1 MVRSIIHDRMTRHG
15 KNATASA
22 VYSYSERRKDAKESG
37 YGTLHQRLGADSVK
51 EFDCCSITLQPCRD
65 PVISP
70 YGYVFDRE
78 AVLEYYL
85 EQKKENARK
94 LKEWEKQCKKEEE
107 EAEREKHLDEELKLK
122 KFKEVEGTP
131 AHPGVKRDADTDWPT
146 TSAGAT
152 PSGSRINK
160 RKILDNDRSSN
171 KRLRE
176 EISNV
181 AGDKAKEYPSFWIPQ
196 LNPTVEE
203 QRVFC
208 PLSGKPLKIKELMPV
223 KFTVLPDDSGNKS
236 LMARKVRYMCP
247 ITHDALTNTTRC
259 AYLKTSQSVV
269 TMDCVEKIIKKD
281 MIDPLNGKS
290 MKIDDI
296 IDASIE
302 WVEIVNYKQRRAKE
316 LRMADVMQNND
327 GFKRPSIPLA
337 VVGPKKPRLE
347 VVSGGRPQPIP
358 RTSQLMAPIMLLSG
372 HDGEVYA
379 AKFSPDGSCLA
390 SAGFDMI
397 IFLWNV
403 YGECENF
410 STLKGHA
417 GAVMDLH
424 FSTDASYL
432 FTAATDKTVRVWDM
446 DTGTCVRKFKSHKDI
461 VNSCH
466 PARRGPQL
474 VASGSDDC
482 TVLIHDIRRRDPV
495 ATLQNAYQ
503 ITAVTFNDTAEQV
516 IGGGIDNDIKVWDLR
531 RNELVYVMRGHTD
544 TVTGLSL
551 NPDGTHV
558 LSNAMDCSSKIWDI
572 RPFAPEQR
580 CVKSFAGHQHNF
592 EKNLLKC
599 AWSPDSNRISCGSS
613 DRYVYVWD
621 VSSRRVLYKLP
632 GHQGS
637 VNATDFHPKEPILL
651 SAGSDKKIYLGEI
664 DN

>member
-1 MVRSIIHDRMTRHG
+1 MTRHG

-70 YGYVFDRE
+70 YGFVFDRE

-107 EAEREKHLDEELKLK
+107 EAERERHLDEELKLK

-131 AHPGVKRDADTDWPT
+131 AHPGVKRDMDTDWPT
-146 TSAGAT
+146 TSAGAA
-152 PSGSRINK
+152 PSGSKTKK
-160 RKILDNDRSSN
+160 RKILENDQSSG
-171 KRLRE
+171 KRLKE
-176 EISNV
+176 DEISNV
-181 AGDKAKEYPSFWIPQ
+181 AGEKAKENPSFWIPQ
-196 LNPTVEE
+196 LNPTAEVKIEKPE

-223 KFTVLPDDSGNKS
+223 KFTVMPDDSGKS
-236 LMARKVRYMCP
+236 LMSRKIRYMCP
-247 ITHDALTNTTRC
+247 VTHDALTNTTRC
-259 AYLKTSQSVV
+259 AYLKTSQCVV
-269 TMDCVEKIIKKD
+269 TMDCVEKIIRKD

-290 MKIDDI
+290 MKNTDI
-296 IDASIE
+296 IELQRGGTGSQKFPHFQDLPRPMKWRLSWYDLNWSCSEIE
-302 WVEIVNYKQRRAKE
+302 FMIDFVKNND
-316 LRMADVMQNND
+316 MADVMQNND
-327 GFKRPSIPLA
+327 GFKRPTIPLA

-347 VVSGGRPQPIP
+347 VIPSGRSQPIP
-358 RTSQLMAPIMLLSG
+358 RTSHLMAPIMLLSG
-372 HDGEVYA
+372 HDGEIYT

-390 SAGFDMI
+390 SAGFDMTV
-397 IFLWNV
+397 FLWNV

-410 STLKGHA
+410 SILKGHA
-417 GAVMDLH
+417 GAIMDLH
-424 FSTDASYL
+424 FSTDGSYL
-432 FTAATDKTVRVWDM
+432 FTASTDKTVRVWDM
-446 DTGTCVRKFKSHKDI
+446 DTGACMRKFKSHKDI

-482 TVLIHDIRRRDPV
+482 TVLVHDIRKRDPV
-495 ATLQNAYQ
+495 TTLQNAYQ

-531 RNELVYVMRGHTD
+531 RNELIYVMRGHTD

-551 NPDGTHV
+551 SPEGTHI
-558 LSNAMDCSSKIWDI
+558 LSNAMDCS
-572 RPFAPEQR
+572 
-580 CVKSFAGHQHNF
+580 
-592 EKNLLKC
+592 
-599 AWSPDSNRISCGSS
+599 
-613 DRYVYVWD
+613 
-621 VSSRRVLYKLP
+621 
-632 GHQGS
+632 
-637 VNATDFHPKEPILL
+637 
-651 SAGSDKKIYLGEI
+651 
-664 DN
+664 